1 MANTDTQISTS
12 SLFHYTY
19 SYDKL
24 LSILKEGFKP
34 KYSLEKLSILK
45 TDDLLSSF
53 AETFGLRKEPEE
65 ITDEL
70 AIAMVCFCDI
80 PLNLVGNHIN
90 IYGKYAIG
98 LTKTWGIKNAI
109 SPVFYIAD
117 SETRFFFEALI
128 RITHRIR
135 PTIHEKVSGPTT
147 DDLPLFAE
155 INNLIS
161 ANQNLIMFVKPYQGK
176 YERTSIGFSEKN
188 YRFYD
193 EREWRYRPPNF
204 LTARTYLTK
213 DEFNDSA
220 ERAKYED
227 VLFYVTYNTSDI
239 THILIPKKEFEKLKS
254 DLKSNNILSDLKN
267 DIIKPIEDYIP

>member
-1 MANTDTQISTS
+1 M
-12 SLFHYTY
+12 
-19 SYDKL
+19 
-24 LSILKEGFKP
+24 LSILKDGFKP

-45 TDDLLSSF
+45 TDDLLKSF
-53 AETFGLRKEPEE
+53 AETFGLNVEPDE

-98 LTKTWGIKNAI
+98 LTKDWGVKNAI
-109 SPVFYIAD
+109 SPVFYISD

-135 PTIHEKVSGPTT
+135 PKIHEKVSGPTNE
-147 DDLPLFAE
+147 DLPLFIE
-155 INNLIS
+155 VNNLIN

-176 YERTSIGFSEKN
+176 YERKRIGFLDKN

-204 LTARTYLTK
+204 LTSRTYLTSNEYNDPK
-213 DEFNDSA
+213 EKAKHEGSLFN
-220 ERAKYED
+220 
-227 VLFYVTYNTSDI
+227 VTFNTADI
-239 THILIPKKEFEKLKS
+239 THILIPENEIPKLKKELKS
-254 DLKSNNILSDLKN
+254 HNLLTGLSDK
-267 DIIKPIEDYIP
+267 IIEPIENYL